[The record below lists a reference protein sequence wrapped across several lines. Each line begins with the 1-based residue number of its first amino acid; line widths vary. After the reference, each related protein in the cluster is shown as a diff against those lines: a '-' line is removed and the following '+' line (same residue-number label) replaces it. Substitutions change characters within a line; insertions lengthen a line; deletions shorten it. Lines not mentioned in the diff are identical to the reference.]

1 MKKDCDNSKI
11 LRNIYLI
18 YMCVKLLNVDEAGGY
33 TYCSSLVT
41 VKLTVSSHEA
51 NFYFAKYYCM

>member
-1 MKKDCDNSKI
+1 MTLKFSEI
-11 LRNIYLI
+11 FFLI
-18 YMCVKLLNVDEAGGY
+18 YMCVKLLSVDEAGGY
-33 TYCSSLVT
+33 IYCSSLVT